1 MELKETYENRRIH
14 AGWENVYRSNP
25 LQDRFNAQMLER
37 FLRILQVPPDSYVLD
52 AGCGIGYH
60 TLSLARHGYRCLGV
74 DISEAVLE
82 KARANAAKIGLA
94 ERVQFQCEK
103 LEAIQMADAT
113 FDFVHCRGVLMHIPR
128 WDKAL
133 AELCRVLKPG
143 GKLLLLESNSAAVE
157 TLLVRGI
164 RKIKKTVSRVEYT
177 PGGIEF
183 WTELDGQPFLVRI
196 AHIPYLKEELSSC
209 GVRTTHRLASEF
221 WDIFRFPAGIV
232 RNAAIRFNQL
242 WFRLGLPAGPS
253 VGNCVL
259 GEKQRTRSI
268 P

>member
-14 AGWENVYRSNP
+14 AGWESVYRSNP
-25 LQDRFNAQMLER
+25 LQDRFNAQMLDR
-37 FLRILQVPPDSYVLD
+37 FLQILQVPPDSYVLD

-82 KARANAAKIGLA
+82 KARGNAAKIGLA
-94 ERVQFQCEK
+94 QRVAFQCQK
-103 LEAIQMADAT
+103 LEALDFADST
-113 FDFVHCRGVLMHIPR
+113 FDFVHCRGVLMHIPH

-143 GKLLLLESNSAAVE
+143 GKMLLLESNSAAVE
-157 TLLVRGI
+157 TWLVRGI
-164 RKIKKTVSRVEYT
+164 RKIKKTVSRVDYT

-196 AHIPYLKEELSSC
+196 AHIPRLIEELRKHR
-209 GVRTTHRLASEF
+209 VQATHRLASEF
-221 WDIFRFPAGIV
+221 WDIFRFPAGV
-232 RNAAIRFNQL
+232 ARNTAIRFNQL

-253 VGNCVL
+253 VGTCVL
-259 GEKQRTRSI
+259 AKKQQSDR
-268 P
+268 